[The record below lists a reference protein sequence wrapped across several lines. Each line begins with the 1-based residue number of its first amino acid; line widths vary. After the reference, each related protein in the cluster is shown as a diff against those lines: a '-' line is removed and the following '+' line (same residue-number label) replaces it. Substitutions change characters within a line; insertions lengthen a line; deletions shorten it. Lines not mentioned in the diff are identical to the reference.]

1 MGSMAGVSP
10 TFSHMVAI
18 TVRMAHSYFLPTF
31 IEYLPVVTNAGSPL
45 SPFLHVFFVF
55 FLSLDFL
62 ITQNVICKQFVLLL
76 VNKEIIWFYS
86 LHELG
91 TIPA

>member
-45 SPFLHVFFVF
+45 SPFLHVF
-55 FLSLDFL
+55 LSLDCFGYAL
-62 ITQNVICKQFVLLL
+62 NVIYKWFVPLL

-86 LHELG
+86 LHDLG
-91 TIPA
+91 TIIA